1 MWFMNRKYKMIIL
14 ILLLF
19 SNALFGSPVNRAEL
33 NKHLDASGFS
43 GVIYVSRG
51 NKVLIKKAM
60 GYRSLETKKPIKIS
74 DQFQIG
80 SNTKQFTAAAILRLQ
95 ENGVLSLNDR
105 VTKYLPHYPLFNEI
119 KIRDLLNHTSGVVNY
134 TSHKKFMKSRS
145 YERTLSLDDII
156 KHCAQY
162 PLDFSPGSK
171 WKYSN
176 GGYII
181 AGKII
186 EVVSGESWNS
196 FIKNNFLIPLNMKNT
211 DHKIY
216 FEEVSP
222 VRGHVGSSVVKN
234 LNLSWALSAGSLHS
248 TIEDMAKWF
257 NIYDSSRLLT
267 KESQKEMTTP
277 YLNNYALGIFV
288 YPYGKDSII
297 SHTGITRGFYSKTY
311 YVRKSKLKIITMDN
325 NHGKRSEIP
334 ELLLKYFL
342 VHKD

>member
-1 MWFMNRKYKMIIL
+1 MNRLQKIIIL
-14 ILLLF
+14 ILFLI
-19 SNALFGSPVNRAEL
+19 SNALYGAPANRWEL
-33 NKHLDASGFS
+33 NKLIKSSGFS

-51 NKVLIKKAM
+51 NRVLIKKAM
-60 GYRSLETKKPIKIS
+60 GYRSIETKNPIKIS
-74 DQFQIG
+74 DPFQIG
-80 SNTKQFTAAAILRLQ
+80 SNTKQFTAAAILKLQ
-95 ENGVLSLNDR
+95 ENGVLSLKDR
-105 VTKYLPHYPLFNEI
+105 VTKYLPHYPLFNEV
-119 KIRDLLNHTSGVVNY
+119 KIRDLLNHTSGVVDY
-134 TSHKKFMKSRS
+134 TSHKKFMESRS
-145 YERTLSLDDII
+145 YEKTLGLDDII
-156 KHCAQY
+156 EHCAQY

-186 EVVSGESWNS
+186 EVVSGESWSS
-196 FIKNNFLIPLNMKNT
+196 FVKNNFLIPLKMKHT
-211 DHKIY
+211 DHEIF
-216 FEEVSP
+216 FEQVSP

-267 KESQKEMTTP
+267 KESQKEMTSP

-288 YPYGKDSII
+288 HPYGKDSII
-297 SHTGITRGFYSKTY
+297 SHTGMTRGFYSKTY

-325 NHGKRSEIP
+325 NHGKESEIP